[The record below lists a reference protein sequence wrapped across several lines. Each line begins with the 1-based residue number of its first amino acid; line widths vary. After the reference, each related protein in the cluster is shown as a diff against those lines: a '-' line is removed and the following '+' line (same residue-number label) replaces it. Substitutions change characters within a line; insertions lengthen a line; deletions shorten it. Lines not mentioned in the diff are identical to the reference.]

1 MCKAEVVALLR
12 EKLCGLP
19 EKDIEE
25 RVGFYAEMIDDRME
39 EGLTEAVA
47 VADMGD
53 VEDVVSQILAETP
66 LARLVKEK
74 IKPKRR
80 LRAWEIVLLALGSP
94 IWLALL
100 ISVFAVV
107 LSLYVS
113 TWAVVVS
120 LWACFASFAAS
131 ALGGIVGGA
140 ALVLFHGPVGLVLIA
155 AGVFVVETLS
165 VMMQVVY
172 FKLSG
177 GKRLFR
183 MAPLHHH
190 FEKGGWGEWRVV
202 ATFVAASAVFAVIA
216 LLGR

>member
-1 MCKAEVVALLR
+1 MRKQEFIDALR
-12 EKLCGLP
+12 ERLRGLP
-19 EKDIEE
+19 SQDVEE

-94 IWLALL
+94 IWLTLL
-100 ISVFAVV
+100 ISAFAVV

-155 AGVFVVETLS
+155 AGLALAGLAIFSFYGCKALTKGVC
-165 VMMQVVY
+165 
-172 FKLSG
+172 
-177 GKRLFR
+177 RLTPK
-183 MAPLHHH
+183 M
-190 FEKGGWGEWRVV
+190 
-202 ATFVAASAVFAVIA
+202 
-216 LLGR
+216 LLGVKRCFVGKGEQNA